1 MAGLVNFLAKN
12 CSKDHEP
19 VVSESRFDRAGH
31 YAVSAIQGIST
42 YDIGGSTLYMS
53 PVHNN
58 RATSVMTALGRK
70 TLHAP
75 ADIENDWIGFANLP
89 HNVIAKAVTF
99 SRLGQPTLLP
109 FEMVGTFVDS
119 DGGFRGVGIVV
130 TNNYQGNPSYGA
142 GVHNQDIKD
151 LLFPSIEHQHEH
163 NMKIIMDVLNLFY
176 DTLASRSGKASPW
189 RPDAWDAN
197 ELFRVIGG
205 FDEEG
210 RHLDYANRDAT
221 CGGLIYI
228 KKVLHSS
235 GKSFCNDI
243 GWNPATA
250 STCTGY
256 SSAYNAWLYKNDY
269 DNMAAVLETISF
281 LLGTNINADSVAGIW
296 KAPDDA
302 ARQQAAAFSPQ
313 PPSPA

>member
-1 MAGLVNFLAKN
+1 MAGIVQFLAKN
-12 CSKDHEP
+12 CSKDHQP

-31 YAVSAIQGIST
+31 YAVSAIQGVAT
-42 YDIGGSTLYMS
+42 YDINGSTLYMS
-53 PVHNN
+53 PVRNN
-58 RATSVMTALGRK
+58 TATSVQTALGRK

-89 HNVIAKAVTF
+89 HNIIAKAITF
-99 SRLGQPTLLP
+99 SRLGQPTILP
-109 FEMVGTFVDS
+109 IEMVGTFEDS
-119 DGGFRGVGIVV
+119 EGGFRGVGIVV
-130 TNNYQGNPSYGA
+130 TDNYQGNPSYGT

-151 LLFPSIEHQHEH
+151 LLFPSIDSQLERHVDTV
-163 NMKIIMDVLNLFY
+163 IGILNVFY
-176 DTLASRSGKASPW
+176 NTLASRTGKASPW
-189 RPDAWDAN
+189 RPDTWDIN

-210 RHLDYANRDAT
+210 RHLDYANRDAA

-243 GWNPATA
+243 GWTPAPA
-250 STCTGY
+250 STSTGY
-256 SSAYNAWLYKNDY
+256 SSAYNAWLYTNDY

-281 LLGTNINADSVAGIW
+281 LLGTNIDADSVAGIW
-296 KAPDDA
+296 TAPDVM
-302 ARQQAAAFSPQ
+302 ARQTASTFQQ
-313 PPSPA
+313 Q

>member
-109 FEMVGTFVDS
+109 FEMVGTFADS

-189 RPDAWDAN
+189 RRTPGTSTN
-197 ELFRVIGG
+197 
-205 FDEEG
+205 
-210 RHLDYANRDAT
+210 
-221 CGGLIYI
+221 
-228 KKVLHSS
+228 SS
-235 GKSFCNDI
+235 GSSE
-243 GWNPATA
+243 A
-250 STCTGY
+250 STRRAATSTTPTGTPHAGA
-256 SSAYNAWLYKNDY
+256 SS
-269 DNMAAVLETISF
+269 TSRRCS
-281 LLGTNINADSVAGIW
+281 T
-296 KAPDDA
+296 PA
-302 ARQQAAAFSPQ
+302 ARASATTSVEIG
-313 PPSPA
+313 STRTTTTT